1 MSSRYTSA
9 NYSKPVVS
17 PKKRHQS
24 TSSTGEPPKSISDAE
39 RQEIYEA
46 FTLFDLDSDGYVDY
60 HEMKVAFRALGFELS
75 KSELMTVLNTFGET
89 INPAKSRKARV
100 SYDNFYK
107 IAATKVLERD
117 PIDELKRAFALFDL
131 EGKGIITFD
140 DLKAVAE
147 ELNEDISD
155 EELHKMIDEFDLDD
169 DGGINEQEFID
180 ICID

>member
-1 MSSRYTSA
+1 MSSRYSSA

-24 TSSTGEPPKSISDAE
+24 TSSDSQKTISDAE

-46 FTLFDLDSDGYVDY
+46 FTLFDLDNDGFVDY

-75 KSELMTVLNTFGET
+75 KSELMTILNTFGET
-89 INPAKSRKARV
+89 ANPSKSRKARV

-131 EGKGIITFD
+131 EGKGVITFD

-155 EELHKMIDEFDLDD
+155 EELHKMIDEFVL
-169 DGGINEQEFID
+169 INCNTKCFEYFAQDVFF
-180 ICID
+180 